1 MFEGIDLKP
10 VAAGTLNGTSSIL
23 YTCPADTEAVIFQI
37 TLYNTGESSVG
48 GILLSVLVGA
58 DESDREVWAG
68 SLDAGYSANL
78 QLKLA
83 LGSGDDLKGWAGTS
97 DVVEYTVY
105 ALEA

>member
-10 VAAGTLNGTSSIL
+10 VAYGTLNATTSTI

-37 TLYNTGESSVG
+37 TLYNAGEGSVG
-48 GILLSVLVGA
+48 NIYLSVLLGS
-58 DESDREVWAG
+58 DESNREVWAG
-68 SLDAGYSANL
+68 TLESGYSANL

-83 LGSGDDLKGWAGTS
+83 LGAGDDLKGRAGTG
-97 DVVEYTVY
+97 DAVEYTVY